1 MSHPVNRKALSV
13 MPDPQLERSLRLALV
28 TGLVLVVLL
37 PMARGSSDWLGW
49 LPLWLVGMPGVA
61 LWSLHRFRLPLAGAS
76 VRASGQDH
84 PRRRRSAQARRRALP
99 AMKPLSR
106 AA

>member
-1 MSHPVNRKALSV
+1 MSRHFTHKPQSAT
-13 MPDPQLERSLRLALV
+13 PDPQLERSLRLALGM
-28 TGLVLVVLL
+28 GLVLVALL
-37 PMARGSSDWLGW
+37 PMARASSDWLGW
-49 LPLWLVGMPGVA
+49 LPMWLVGMPAVA
-61 LWSLHRFRLPLAGAS
+61 LWSLHRFRLPMGKAR
-76 VRASGQDH
+76 VRAGSPAH

>member
-1 MSHPVNRKALSV
+1 MSNSTNHKVQSV
-13 MPDPQLERSLRLALV
+13 TPDPQLERGLRLALV
-28 TGLVLVVLL
+28 TGLVLVALL
-37 PMARGSSDWLGW
+37 PMARASSDWLGW

-61 LWSLHRFRLPLAGAS
+61 LWSLHRFRLPFGRAS
-76 VRASGQDH
+76 VRAGLQAQ